1 MTVLYRVSYGH
12 PLIRKQSKTTI
23 KCIYLAR
30 TTHSCHRWNNERNK
44 GVSFNLN
51 RPFLSEFNL
60 AMTKKTKTRRFA
72 VRAKV
77 LSTKDNR
84 ITENKKKAEEAAKA
98 KQEALVRHV
107 EQISSA
113 MFFKY
118 V

>member
-1 MTVLYRVSYGH
+1 MFLTIIILSFKSD
-12 PLIRKQSKTTI
+12 PKPPI
-23 KCIYLAR
+23 KCIHLAR
-30 TTHSCHRWNNERNK
+30 TTHLYHRGNNEKNK

-107 EQISSA
+107 EQIPSA

>member
-1 MTVLYRVSYGH
+1 M
-12 PLIRKQSKTTI
+12 
-23 KCIYLAR
+23 
-30 TTHSCHRWNNERNK
+30 
-44 GVSFNLN
+44 
-51 RPFLSEFNL
+51 
-60 AMTKKTKTRRFA
+60 
-72 VRAKV
+72 RAKV

-107 EQISSA
+107 EQIPSA